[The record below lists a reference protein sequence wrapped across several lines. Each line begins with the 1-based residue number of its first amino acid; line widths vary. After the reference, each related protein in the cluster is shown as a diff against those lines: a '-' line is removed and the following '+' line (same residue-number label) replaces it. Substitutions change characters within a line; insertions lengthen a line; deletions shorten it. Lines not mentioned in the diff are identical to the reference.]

1 MTKKKNVYTDEF
13 KAHALE
19 MMELNGRA
27 QTARDLGISEMSLR
41 NWSRKNSNLNLP
53 KEKRSEKELIKEIKR
68 LEKEN
73 MYIKK
78 INEVLKKSTAI
89 FSQGELPPFKK

>member
-13 KAHALE
+13 KAQALE
-19 MMELNGRA
+19 MMKTNGKT

-41 NWSRKNSNLNLP
+41 NWSRANIKIDNS
-53 KEKRSEKELIKEIKR
+53 KDSRTVKELIKEVKR

-89 FSQGELPPFKK
+89 FAQDELPPFKK